1 MFRPDAE
8 DGLFTF
14 ESIFLVYKENDL
26 SCVLAFQDHT
36 REFKFWVPYIISSD
50 ISDLLGVLS
59 KNPLKWK
66 HGNDAVSAKT
76 LFKIIQ
82 KIEELG
88 YDVFFWHETNKCE
101 SVEDFYLQRIKNNI

>member
-8 DGLFTF
+8 DGLFTLG
-14 ESIFLVYKENDL
+14 SIFLIFKEKTL
-26 SCVLAFQDHT
+26 CCVLAFQDHT
-36 REFKFWVPYIISSD
+36 RESKFLIPYIISSD
-50 ISDLLGVLS
+50 ISDLQGLLS
-59 KNPLKWK
+59 NNLVKWK
-66 HGNDAVSAKT
+66 YGNDAVSAKN
-76 LFKIIQ
+76 LFKVTQ